1 MQKLSDEK
9 VREIRAHLREGVL
22 KQVAIAKLV
31 GVHESTV
38 SRVKSRPEPE
48 PEVNWGDLVRLVL
61 AGFLH
66 YGLLVADVARNCSA
80 SASALTSGH
89 TARLVTRRR
98 GFSRSHNSNPTS
110 SYTAWRPSAE
120 RFNRRWV
127 QSRGPWPPNAKF
139 GFENTELTR
148 CDDLCYH
155 APAPDRKYRRAT
167 CTTRHRTLRNF

>member
-80 SASALTSGH
+80 SASALKELWKDVGRNAHERTYRALGYAA
-89 TARLVTRRR
+89 TRLFPESQFKPDFQLHRLEAIGRT
-98 GFSRSHNSNPTS
+98 
-110 SYTAWRPSAE
+110 
-120 RFNRRWV
+120 V
-127 QSRGPWPPNAKF
+127 QQAMGSISWSVAAKREVWIREH
-139 GFENTELTR
+139 GIDKMR
-148 CDDLCYH
+148 
-155 APAPDRKYRRAT
+155 
-167 CTTRHRTLRNF
+167 